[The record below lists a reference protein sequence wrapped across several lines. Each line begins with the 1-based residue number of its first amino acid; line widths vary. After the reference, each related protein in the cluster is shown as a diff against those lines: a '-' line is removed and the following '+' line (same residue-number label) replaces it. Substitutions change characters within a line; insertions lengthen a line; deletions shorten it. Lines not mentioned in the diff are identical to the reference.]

1 MTEYLVEI
9 KSSLILNPVTDSR
22 TDFMGHST
30 SLDRH
35 YLGERMRTYVRYEC
49 SHGDVIR

>member
-1 MTEYLVEI
+1 MGISCTNGIISYTAW
-9 KSSLILNPVTDSR
+9 VTDSR

-30 SLDRH
+30 KIDRH
-35 YLGERMRTYVRYEC
+35 ILGERMQTYVRYEC